1 MEGEMEYEN
10 LLVEMR
16 GNVAVVTIN
25 RPDKLNAL
33 NNKTISEIGSFFK
46 HAAGDD
52 SIAAI
57 VFTGAGK
64 KSFVAG
70 ADIAE
75 ISTLNPTEAAHFAR
89 RGQRIFNKVERF
101 PKPCIAAVNGFALG
115 GGCELAMAFHFRVA
129 SENARFGQPEV
140 KLGIIPGYGG
150 TQRLPRI
157 VGKGRALELL
167 MTGDMIG
174 AEEAYR
180 IGLVNKVFPLLELVD
195 KAVELANKC
204 IANAPLALAYAICS
218 VNQGMESPLNEALAN
233 EAHLFGLSVATDDFK
248 EGTSAFLEKRK
259 AEFKGC

>member
-1 MEGEMEYEN
+1 MEYEN

-16 GNVAVVTIN
+16 GKVAVVTVN

-33 NNKTISEIGSFFK
+33 NNKTMSEIGHFFK
-46 HAAGDD
+46 KEAGHD
-52 SIAAI
+52 SIAAV
-57 VFTGAGK
+57 VFTGAGE

-75 ISTLNPTEAAHFAR
+75 INTLNPTDAAHFAR
-89 RGQRIFNKVERF
+89 RGQQIFNKIERF

-180 IGLVNKVFPLLELVD
+180 IGLVNRICPLAELVD
-195 KAVELANKC
+195 TAVELANKC
-204 IANAPLALAYAICS
+204 MANGPLAIAYTICA
-218 VNQGMESPLNEALAN
+218 VNQGLESPIHEALAN
-233 EAHLFGLSVATDDFK
+233 EAHLFGLSVATEDFK

-259 AEFKGC
+259 AEFKGR